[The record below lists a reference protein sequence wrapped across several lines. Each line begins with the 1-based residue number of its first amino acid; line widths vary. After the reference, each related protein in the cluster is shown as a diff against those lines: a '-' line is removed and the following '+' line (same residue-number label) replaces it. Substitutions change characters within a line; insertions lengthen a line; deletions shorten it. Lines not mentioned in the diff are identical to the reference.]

1 MDTFFFNDMLNNG
14 IMLFN
19 KENGLFKFKRLFQ
32 ADEAEKKKF
41 VSVRIRISE
50 T

>member
-1 MDTFFFNDMLNNG
+1 MLNNG

-32 ADEAEKKKF
+32 ADEAEKKRNLF
-41 VSVRIRISE
+41 PCQIRISE